1 MKKKVLTVML
11 VVAMCLGLAACA
23 SKEEPKKEEPKKE
36 TESKDSVKDKGKLMM
51 ATTTS
56 TEDTGLL
63 DYLKPLFKE
72 DTGWDLEWNAV
83 GTGERP

>member
-36 TESKDSVKDKGKLMM
+36 TESKDSVKDKG
-51 ATTTS
+51 
-56 TEDTGLL
+56 
-63 DYLKPLFKE
+63 
-72 DTGWDLEWNAV
+72 
-83 GTGERP
+83 